1 MKKLRQNESF
11 RKLIWSIVVL
21 ILTFSIQYLSNL
33 PREFSPLLV
42 LIVREIT
49 KYINVELLG
58 DLWVEKLEKK

>member
-58 DLWVEKLEKK
+58 DL